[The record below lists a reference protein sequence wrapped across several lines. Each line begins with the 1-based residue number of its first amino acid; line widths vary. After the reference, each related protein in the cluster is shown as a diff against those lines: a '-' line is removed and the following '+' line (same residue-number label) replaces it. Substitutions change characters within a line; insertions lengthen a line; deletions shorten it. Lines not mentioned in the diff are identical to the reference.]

1 MQAILFDLRYALR
14 TLFKKPGFTLVAV
27 LSLALGIGL
36 NTTIFSVV
44 NAVLLKRMPVA
55 DPERLVEVYS
65 SPSEEMPYLTS
76 SYLDYRALSDGVDA
90 FEGLAAHALVRGIFS
105 RDGKSELM
113 MGEVVTGNYFDV
125 LGIEPK
131 LGRSFL
137 PEEDETQG
145 SHPVVVVSHG
155 LWQRRL
161 GGDPS
166 AVGKT
171 LRLSGVEYD
180 VIGVAPEAFSGTI
193 PGLAPE
199 FWAPTAMVS
208 KLRFSGIQSD
218 TPSPTGTT
226 RLEKRGS
233 RWLFVN
239 GRLAPGRTLEQAQAQ
254 VATVFARLE
263 KEYPVTN
270 EKLKG
275 AVLPGS
281 DVRFHPM
288 VDSFLNQAGAVLLV
302 AVGLVLLIACANVAN
317 MLLARA
323 SNRRREIAVRLA
335 VGASRADL
343 MRQLMCESLVLAGL
357 GTLAGLA
364 VAAAAGQILSALQ
377 PPLPIPVTFAI
388 GIDLTVI
395 AYAIALSIA
404 TAIFF
409 GLAPAWRASRP
420 DLVPALKG
428 DSAATEGG
436 PRRGS
441 FLSKAL
447 VSGQLAVSLV
457 LLVAGAL
464 LTRALFEAQNAD
476 LGFDPSGI
484 ASLSFDLGMNNY
496 SVEEVEAFQPQMV
509 ERLEGLAGVEA
520 VSLAVRMP
528 LAPDISMEGVRIPG
542 HHRPD
547 DDPTTIDSTYVDR
560 SYFRVVGVPI
570 VEGRGFDANDRKGSP
585 GVVIVNQAMA
595 ERYWPNE
602 SALGKLI
609 YTEGFDNPPFEI
621 VGVARDHKVRTV
633 GEEPRPYIHFA
644 WAQSP
649 SVLTTVMVRVSGRAD
664 AALPVLEREILAM
677 NPEIVFTERSTA
689 QEVVDVTLLPTRAG
703 AGLLGAF
710 GALALVLA
718 AVGLYGVV
726 AYSVTRRTREVGLRM
741 ALGARGSDVV
751 RMVLSSGM
759 RLTLVGVGIGAV
771 ASAFLAKVLEAYLY
785 GVSAVDPISYLAAA
799 LVLLAVAGAANL
811 VPALR
816 ASRVSPMTA
825 LRYE

>member
-1 MQAILFDLRYALR
+1 MQGILFDLRFALR
-14 TLFKKPGFTLVAV
+14 TLFKKPGFTIVAV
-27 LSLALGIGL
+27 ISLALGIGL

-44 NAVLLKRMPVA
+44 NAVLLKKMPVA

-65 SPSEEMPYLTS
+65 SSTEEMPYLTT
-76 SYLDYRALSDGVDA
+76 SYLDYRDLQEGVDA
-90 FEGLAAHALVRGIFS
+90 FEGLAGHALVRGIFS
-105 RDGKSELM
+105 RDGKSELV

-125 LGIEPK
+125 LGVEPK
-131 LGRSFL
+131 FGRGFL
-137 PEEDETQG
+137 PEEDETEG
-145 SHPVVVVSHG
+145 SHPVVIVSHG

-161 GGDPS
+161 GGDPA
-166 AVGKT
+166 AVGKS
-171 LRLSGVEYD
+171 LRISGVEYD
-180 VIGVAPEAFSGTI
+180 VIGIAPESFTGTI

-208 KLRFSGIQSD
+208 KLRFSGIQAD

-226 RLEKRGS
+226 RREKRGT
-233 RWLFVN
+233 RWLFVK
-239 GRLAPGRTLEQAQAQ
+239 GRLAPGRTLEQARAQ

-263 KEYPVTN
+263 KEYPATN
-270 EKLKG
+270 EKVKS

-281 DVRFHPM
+281 DVRFHPL

-302 AVGLVLLIACANVAN
+302 AVGMVLLIACANVAN

-323 SNRRREIAVRLA
+323 SNRRREIAVRLS
-335 VGASRADL
+335 VGASRSHL
-343 MRQLMCESLVLAGL
+343 LRQLMCESFVLAGL

-364 VAAAAGQILSALQ
+364 VAAAAGKVLSALQ

-395 AYAIALSIA
+395 TYAIALSIA
-404 TAIFF
+404 TAVFF

-428 DSAATEGG
+428 DTAATQGG

-447 VSGQLAVSLV
+447 VVGQLAVSLV

-464 LTRALFEAQNAD
+464 LTRALVEAQSAD

-484 ASLSFDLGMNNY
+484 ASVSFDLGMNNY
-496 SVEEVEAFQPQMV
+496 SVDEVEAFQSQMV
-509 ERLEGLAGVEA
+509 ERLEGLPGVSA
-520 VSLAVRMP
+520 VSLAIRMP
-528 LAPDISMEGVRIPG
+528 LAPDINMEGVHIPG

-547 DDPTTIDSTYVDR
+547 DDPTTIDATYVDP

-570 VEGRGFDANDRKGSP
+570 VEGRAFEPSDGKGSP
-585 GVVIVNQAMA
+585 NVVIVNQAMA
-595 ERYWPNE
+595 SRYWPNE

-609 YTEGFDNPPFEI
+609 YTDGFDSPPFEI

-633 GEEPRPYIHFA
+633 GEEPRPYLHFA

-649 SVLTTVMVRVSGRAD
+649 SVLTTAMVRVTGPAD
-664 AALPVLEREILAM
+664 SALPLLEREILAM
-677 NPEIVFTERSTA
+677 NPEIVFTERATA

-703 AGLLGAF
+703 AALLGAF
-710 GALALVLA
+710 GGLALALA
-718 AVGLYGVV
+718 AVGLYGVI
-726 AYSVTRRTREVGLRM
+726 AYSVSRRTREMGLRI
-741 ALGARGSDVV
+741 ALGARGSDVI
-751 RMVLSSGM
+751 RMILSSGM
-759 RLTLVGVGIGAV
+759 RLTLVGVAIGAV

-785 GVSAVDPISYLAAA
+785 GVSSIDPIAYLGAA

>member
-44 NAVLLKRMPVA
+44 NAVLLKKMPVE

-65 SPSEEMPYLTS
+65 SPSEEMPYLTT
-76 SYLDYRALSDGVDA
+76 SYLDYRDLKDGVDA
-90 FEGLAAHALVRGIFS
+90 FEGLAAHSFVRGIFS
-105 RDGKSELM
+105 RDGKSELV

-125 LGIEPK
+125 LGVEPK

-137 PEEDETQG
+137 PEEDETEG

-155 LWQRRL
+155 FWQRRL
-161 GGDPS
+161 GGYAA
-166 AVGKT
+166 AVGET
-171 LRLSGVEYD
+171 VRISGVEYD
-180 VIGVAPEAFSGTI
+180 VIGVAPENFSGTI
-193 PGLAPE
+193 PGFTPE

-208 KLRFSGIQSD
+208 KLRFSGIQAD
-218 TPSPTGTT
+218 MPSPTGTT
-226 RLEKRGS
+226 RREKRGT
-233 RWLFVN
+233 RWLFVK
-239 GRLAPGRTLEQAQAQ
+239 GRLAPGRTLEEAQAQ

-275 AVLPGS
+275 AVLPGA

-317 MLLARA
+317 MLLSRA
-323 SNRRREIAVRLA
+323 SNRRREIAVRLS
-335 VGASRADL
+335 VGASRAQL
-343 MRQLMCESLVLAGL
+343 LRQLMCESVVLAAL

-364 VAAAAGQILSALQ
+364 VAALAAQVLSTL
-377 PPLPIPVTFAI
+377 PLPVSIPVSFAI

-395 AYAIALSIA
+395 AYAVALSVM
-404 TAIFF
+404 TAVVF

-420 DLVPALKG
+420 DLVPALKS
-428 DSAATEGG
+428 DSAAAQGG

-447 VSGQLAVSLV
+447 VVGQLAVSLV

-464 LTRALFEAQNAD
+464 LTRALFVAQNAD

-484 ASLSFDLGMNNY
+484 VSVSFDLGMNNY
-496 SVEEVEAFQPQMV
+496 SLEEVRAFRPQML
-509 ERLEGLAGVEA
+509 ERLEGLPGVEA
-520 VSLAVRMP
+520 VSLAIRMP
-528 LAPDISMEGVRIPG
+528 LAPDINMEGVHIPG

-547 DDPTTIDSTYVDR
+547 DDPTTIDATYVDAN
-560 SYFRVVGVPI
+560 YFRVVGVPI
-570 VEGRGFDANDRKGSP
+570 IEGRNFDANDREGSP

-595 ERYWPNE
+595 ERYWPSE
-602 SALGKLI
+602 SAVGKLI
-609 YTEGFDNPPFEI
+609 YTEGFESAPFEI

-649 SVLTTVMVRVSGRAD
+649 SLLTTAMVRVKSGAD
-664 AALPVLEREILAM
+664 AALPLLEREILAM

-689 QEVVDVTLLPTRAG
+689 QEMIDVTLLPTRAG
-703 AGLLGAF
+703 AALLGAF
-710 GALALVLA
+710 GALALALA
-718 AVGLYGVV
+718 AVGLYGVI
-726 AYSVTRRTREVGLRM
+726 AYSVSRRTREVGLRM
-741 ALGARGSDVV
+741 ALGARSSDVV
-751 RMVLSSGM
+751 RMILSSGM
-759 RLTLVGVGIGAV
+759 RLAVVGITIGAI
-771 ASAFLAKVLEAYLY
+771 ASAILAKVLEAYLY
-785 GVSAVDPISYLAAA
+785 GVSSVDPVAYLAAG

-816 ASRVSPMTA
+816 ASRVSPMMA